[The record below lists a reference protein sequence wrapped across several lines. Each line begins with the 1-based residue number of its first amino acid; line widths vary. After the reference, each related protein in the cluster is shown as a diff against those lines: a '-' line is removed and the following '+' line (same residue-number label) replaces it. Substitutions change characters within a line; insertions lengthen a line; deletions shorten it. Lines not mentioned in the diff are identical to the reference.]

1 MQLRNVAIIAHVDHG
16 KTTLVDAMLR
26 QAGTFRQNEA
36 VAECVMD
43 SNPLERERG
52 ITILAKNCAVNWR
65 VPSGPLAG
73 EVVRINIIDTPGH
86 ADFGGEVERVLRMAD
101 GCVLLVDSLEGPM
114 PQTRFVLQKALQL
127 GLKPI
132 VVVNKCDRPD
142 ARPQEVVNEVF
153 DLLVDLGADELALD
167 FPVLW
172 ASGRDGWAALD
183 IQDRSRGVED
193 LFMAIMDRVPAPI
206 HDASGP
212 LQFLVT
218 NLDYSGYVGRIGI
231 GRVIRGVLKPG
242 MAVGICRDDGRVDR
256 GRITR
261 ISQFTGLGRTEVS
274 EVRAG
279 DLCAI
284 EGLPDVAIGD
294 TVVDPECPQ
303 PLPRVSVDEPTLHMV
318 FRIND
323 GPLGGRE
330 GKFVTSRQISERLDR
345 ELRSNVA
352 LKVAPGDSADEFR
365 VSGRGL
371 LHLGV
376 LLETM
381 RREGFEL
388 TVGKPEVIEREVD
401 GQLCEPWER
410 LTLDVA
416 DSGMGAALELLGS
429 RGGEIGKVDPRGGRM
444 HIEADIPA
452 RGLIG
457 LRTRLLNATGGEA
470 VMHHAFAAWRPVSP
484 NAVKPRANGV
494 MIANEGGPAT
504 AYALETLSERAVMF
518 VRPGDVCYEG
528 MLVGENSRD
537 NDLVVN
543 SVRVKPFSNV
553 RAASKDATVVLKQP
567 RIMSLEAALEY
578 IEEDELVE
586 ITPTAVRMRKKL
598 LKEADRRR
606 VERSERS
613 RAEAMARDEG

>member
-1 MQLRNVAIIAHVDHG
+1 MELRNIAIIAHVDHG

-26 QAGTFRQNEA
+26 QSGTFRVNEA
-36 VAECVMD
+36 LTECVMD

-52 ITILAKNCAVNWR
+52 ITILAKNCAVIHKVQTGPKAGTLMR
-65 VPSGPLAG
+65 V
-73 EVVRINIIDTPGH
+73 NIIDTPGH

-101 GCVLLVDSLEGPM
+101 GCVLLIDALEGPM

-127 GLKPI
+127 GLKPL

-142 ARPQEVVNEVF
+142 ARPDEVVNEVF
-153 DLLVDLGADELALD
+153 DLLVDLEANELALD
-167 FPVLW
+167 FKVLW
-172 ASGRDGWAALD
+172 ASGRDGWASF
-183 IQDRSRGVED
+183 DRNKRDNGVED
-193 LFMAIMDRVPAPI
+193 LFEAIIEHVPAPNN
-206 HDASGP
+206 DREGGM
-212 LQFLVT
+212 QFLVT
-218 NLDYSGYVGRIGI
+218 NLEYSGYVGRIGV
-231 GRVIRGVLKPG
+231 GRVMRGVLRPG
-242 MAVGICRDDGRVDR
+242 MAVGLCREDGRMDR
-256 GRITR
+256 GRVVKVC
-261 ISQFTGLGRTEVS
+261 QFSGLGKAEADEVW
-274 EVRAG
+274 AG
-279 DLCAI
+279 DLCTI

-294 TVVDPECPQ
+294 TIVDPEFPDA
-303 PLPRVSVDEPTLHMV
+303 LPRVLVDEPTLHMM

-352 LKVAPGDSADEFR
+352 LKVAPGEGADEFQ

-388 TVGKPEVIEREVD
+388 TVGKPEVIEREIN
-401 GQLCEPWER
+401 GQTCEPWER
-410 LTLDVA
+410 LMLDVA
-416 DSGMGAALELLGS
+416 ATGMGPALELLGS
-429 RGGEIGKVDPRGGRM
+429 RGGEISKVDPRGGRM

-470 VMHHAFAAWRPVSP
+470 VMHHAFKAWRPVSA

-494 MIANEGGPAT
+494 MVANEGGPAT
-504 AYALETLSERAVMF
+504 HFALEPLSARATMF
-518 VRPGDVCYEG
+518 VRPGDICYEG

-543 SVRVKPFSNV
+543 SVKTKPFSNMRV
-553 RAASKDATVVLKQP
+553 AAKDATVVLKQA
-567 RIMSLEAALEY
+567 RLMSLEAALEY

-586 ITPTAVRMRKKL
+586 ITPTAVRMRKRK
-598 LKEADRRR
+598 LKESDRRR
-606 VERSERS
+606 DERSARS
-613 RAEAMARDEG
+613 RAEAISQEN

>member
-16 KTTLVDAMLR
+16 KTTL
-26 QAGTFRQNEA
+26 
-36 VAECVMD
+36 VMD

-52 ITILAKNCAVNWR
+52 ITILAKNCAVTYEVRKGPMAGTMMR
-65 VPSGPLAG
+65 V
-73 EVVRINIIDTPGH
+73 NIIDTPGH

-114 PQTRFVLQKALQL
+114 PQTRFVLQKALQI

-142 ARPQEVVNEVF
+142 ARADEVVNEVF

-167 FPVLW
+167 FPVLF
-172 ASGRDGWAALD
+172 ASGRDGWASF
-183 IQDRSRGVED
+183 DRNKRDAGVED
-193 LFMAIMDRVPAPI
+193 LFEAIIDRVDAPTN
-206 HDASGP
+206 DATGP

-218 NLDYSGYVGRIGI
+218 NLDYSGYVGRIAI
-231 GRVIRGVLKPG
+231 GRVIRGVMKPG
-242 MAVGICRDDGRVDR
+242 MAVGMCRENGKMDR
-256 GRITR
+256 GRITKL
-261 ISQFTGLGRTEVS
+261 SQFTGLGRTEAQ
-274 EVRAG
+274 EVVAG
-279 DLCAI
+279 DLCCV
-284 EGLPDVAIGD
+284 EGLPDIAIGD
-294 TVVDPECPQ
+294 TIVHPDHPEA
-303 PLPRVSVDEPTLHMV
+303 LPRVSVDEPTLHMV

-323 GPLGGRE
+323 GPLGGKE

-352 LKVAPGDSADEFR
+352 LKVSPGDSADEFR

-388 TVGKPEVIEREVD
+388 TVGKPEVIEREID
-401 GQLCEPWER
+401 GVTCEPWER
-410 LTLDVA
+410 LTLDVEN
-416 DSGMGAALELLGS
+416 SGMGAALELLGS
-429 RGGEIGKVDPRGGRM
+429 RGGEIGKVDPRGTRM

-494 MIANEGGPAT
+494 MIANESGPAT
-504 AYALETLSERAVMF
+504 SYALEPLSERAVMF

-543 SVRVKPFSNV
+543 ATRVKPFSNV

-586 ITPTAVRMRKKL
+586 ITPTAVRTRKKL
-598 LKEADRRR
+598 LKETDRKR

-613 RAEAMARDEG
+613 RAEALAREA

>member
-26 QAGTFRQNEA
+26 QSGTFRANEA

-52 ITILAKNCAVNWR
+52 ITILAKNCAVTYQVRKGPMAGTMMR
-65 VPSGPLAG
+65 V
-73 EVVRINIIDTPGH
+73 NIIDTPGH

-114 PQTRFVLQKALQL
+114 PQTRFVLQKALQI

-142 ARPQEVVNEVF
+142 ARADEVVNEVF

-167 FPVLW
+167 FPVLF
-172 ASGRDGWAALD
+172 ASGRDGWASF
-183 IQDRSRGVED
+183 DRNKRDAGVED
-193 LFMAIMDRVPAPI
+193 LFEAIIDRVNAPTN
-206 HDASGP
+206 DATGP

-218 NLDYSGYVGRIGI
+218 NLDYSGYVGRIAI
-231 GRVIRGVLKPG
+231 GRVIRGVMKPG
-242 MAVGICRDDGRVDR
+242 MAVGMCRENGKMDR
-256 GRITR
+256 GRITKL
-261 ISQFTGLGRTEVS
+261 SQFTGLGRTEAQ
-274 EVRAG
+274 EVVAG
-279 DLCAI
+279 DLCCV
-284 EGLPDVAIGD
+284 EGLPDIAIGD
-294 TVVDPECPQ
+294 TIVHPDHPDA
-303 PLPRVSVDEPTLHMV
+303 LPRVSVDEPTLHMV

-323 GPLGGRE
+323 GPLGGKE
-330 GKFVTSRQISERLDR
+330 GKFVTSRQISERLER

-352 LKVAPGDSADEFR
+352 LKVSPGDSADEFR

-388 TVGKPEVIEREVD
+388 TVGKPEVIEREID
-401 GQLCEPWER
+401 GVTCEPWER
-410 LTLDVA
+410 LTLDVEN
-416 DSGMGAALELLGS
+416 SGMGPALELLGS
-429 RGGEIGKVDPRGGRM
+429 RGGEIGKVDPRGTRM

-494 MIANEGGPAT
+494 MIANEAGPAT
-504 AYALETLSERAVMF
+504 SYALEPLSERAVMF

-543 SVRVKPFSNV
+543 ATRVKPFSNV

-586 ITPTAVRMRKKL
+586 ITPTAVRTRKKL
-598 LKEADRRR
+598 LKETDRKR

-613 RAEAMARDEG
+613 RAEALAREA

>member
-26 QAGTFRQNEA
+26 QSGTFRANEA

-52 ITILAKNCAVNWR
+52 ITILAKNCAVTYQVRKGPMAGTLMR
-65 VPSGPLAG
+65 V
-73 EVVRINIIDTPGH
+73 NIIDTPGH

-114 PQTRFVLQKALQL
+114 PQTRFVLQKALQI

-142 ARPQEVVNEVF
+142 ARADEVVNEVF

-167 FPVLW
+167 FPVLF
-172 ASGRDGWAALD
+172 ASGRDGWASF
-183 IQDRSRGVED
+183 DRNKRDAGVED
-193 LFMAIMDRVPAPI
+193 LFEAIIDRVDAPTN
-206 HDASGP
+206 DATGP

-218 NLDYSGYVGRIGI
+218 NLDYSGYVGRIAI
-231 GRVIRGVLKPG
+231 GRVIRGVMKPG
-242 MAVGICRDDGRVDR
+242 MAVGMCRENGKMDR
-256 GRITR
+256 GRITKL
-261 ISQFTGLGRTEVS
+261 SQFTGLGRTEAQ
-274 EVRAG
+274 EVVAG
-279 DLCAI
+279 DLCCV
-284 EGLPDVAIGD
+284 EGLPDIAIGD
-294 TVVDPECPQ
+294 TIVHPDHPEA
-303 PLPRVSVDEPTLHMV
+303 LPRVSVDEPTLHMV

-323 GPLGGRE
+323 GPLGGKE

-352 LKVAPGDSADEFR
+352 LKVSPGDSADEFR

-388 TVGKPEVIEREVD
+388 TVGKPEVIEREID
-401 GQLCEPWER
+401 GVTCEPWER
-410 LTLDVA
+410 LTLDVEN
-416 DSGMGAALELLGS
+416 SGMGAALELLGS
-429 RGGEIGKVDPRGGRM
+429 RGGEIGKVDPRGTRM

-494 MIANEGGPAT
+494 MIANESGPAT
-504 AYALETLSERAVMF
+504 SYALEPLSERAVMF

-543 SVRVKPFSNV
+543 ATRVKPFSNV

-586 ITPTAVRMRKKL
+586 ITPTAVRTRKKL
-598 LKEADRRR
+598 LKETDRKR

-613 RAEAMARDEG
+613 RAEALAREA

>member
-1 MQLRNVAIIAHVDHG
+1 MELRNVAIIAHVDHG

-26 QAGTFRQNEA
+26 QAGTFRANEA

-52 ITILAKNCAVNWR
+52 ITILAKNCAVTYQVRKGPKAGTAVR
-65 VPSGPLAG
+65 V
-73 EVVRINIIDTPGH
+73 NIIDTPGH

-114 PQTRFVLQKALQL
+114 PQTRFVLQKALQI

-142 ARPQEVVNEVF
+142 ARPDAVVNEVF

-172 ASGRDGWAALD
+172 ASGRDGWASLD
-183 IQDRSRGVED
+183 RDQRDRGVED
-193 LFMAIMDRVPAPI
+193 LFEAIIERVPAPTN
-206 HDASGP
+206 DASGP

-218 NLDYSGYVGRIGI
+218 NLDYSGYVGRIAI
-231 GRVIRGVLKPG
+231 GRVIRGVMKPG
-242 MAVGICRDDGRVDR
+242 MSVGLCRDSGKVDK
-256 GRITR
+256 GKITKL
-261 ISQFTGLGRTEVS
+261 SQFSGLGRTEAQ
-274 EVRAG
+274 EVIAG
-279 DLCAI
+279 DLCCV
-284 EGLPDVAIGD
+284 EGIPDIAIGD
-294 TVVDPECPQ
+294 TIVDPERPEA
-303 PLPRVSVDEPTLHMV
+303 LPRVSVDEPTLHMV

-323 GPLGGRE
+323 GPLGGKE

-352 LKVAPGDSADEFR
+352 LKVQSGESADEFK

-388 TVGKPEVIEREVD
+388 TVGKPEVIEREID
-401 GQLCEPWER
+401 GVLCEPWER
-410 LTLDVA
+410 LTLDVENT
-416 DSGMGAALELLGS
+416 GMGAALELLGS
-429 RGGEIGKVDPRGGRM
+429 RGGEIGKVDPRGTRM

-494 MIANEGGPAT
+494 MVANEGGPAT

-543 SVRVKPFSNV
+543 AVRVKPFSNV
-553 RAASKDATVVLKQP
+553 RAAAKDATVVLKQP

-578 IEEDELVE
+578 IEDDELVE

-598 LKEADRRR
+598 LKETDRRR

-613 RAEAMARDEG
+613 KAEALAREA

>member
-1 MQLRNVAIIAHVDHG
+1 
-16 KTTLVDAMLR
+16 
-26 QAGTFRQNEA
+26 
-36 VAECVMD
+36 
-43 SNPLERERG
+43 
-52 ITILAKNCAVNWR
+52 
-65 VPSGPLAG
+65 
-73 EVVRINIIDTPGH
+73 
-86 ADFGGEVERVLRMAD
+86 
-101 GCVLLVDSLEGPM
+101 
-114 PQTRFVLQKALQL
+114 
-127 GLKPI
+127 
-132 VVVNKCDRPD
+132 
-142 ARPQEVVNEVF
+142 
-153 DLLVDLGADELALD
+153 
-167 FPVLW
+167 
-172 ASGRDGWAALD
+172 
-183 IQDRSRGVED
+183 VED
-193 LFMAIMDRVPAPI
+193 LFEAIIERVPAPTN
-206 HDASGP
+206 DASGP

-218 NLDYSGYVGRIGI
+218 NLDYSGYVGRIAI
-231 GRVIRGVLKPG
+231 GRVIRGVMKPG
-242 MAVGICRDDGRVDR
+242 MSVGLCRDSGKVDK
-256 GRITR
+256 GKITKL
-261 ISQFTGLGRTEVS
+261 SQFSGLGRSEAQEV
-274 EVRAG
+274 VAG
-279 DLCAI
+279 DLCCV
-284 EGLPDVAIGD
+284 EGIPDIAIGD
-294 TVVDPECPQ
+294 TIVDPERPEA
-303 PLPRVSVDEPTLHMV
+303 LPRVSVDEPTLHMV

-323 GPLGGRE
+323 GPLGGKE

-352 LKVAPGDSADEFR
+352 LKVQSGESADEFK

-388 TVGKPEVIEREVD
+388 TVGKPEVIEREID
-401 GQLCEPWER
+401 GVLCEPWER
-410 LTLDVA
+410 LTLDVENT
-416 DSGMGAALELLGS
+416 GMGAALELLGS
-429 RGGEIGKVDPRGGRM
+429 RGGEIGKVDPRGTRM

-494 MIANEGGPAT
+494 MVANEGGPAT

-543 SVRVKPFSNV
+543 AVRVKPFSNV
-553 RAASKDATVVLKQP
+553 RAAAKDATVVLKQP

-578 IEEDELVE
+578 IEDDELVE

-598 LKEADRRR
+598 LKETDRRR

-613 RAEAMARDEG
+613 KAEALAREA

>member
-26 QAGTFRQNEA
+26 QSGTFRANEA

-52 ITILAKNCAVNWR
+52 ITILAKNCAVTYEVRKGPMAGTMMR
-65 VPSGPLAG
+65 V
-73 EVVRINIIDTPGH
+73 NIIDTPGH

-114 PQTRFVLQKALQL
+114 PQTRFVLQTALQI
-127 GLKPI
+127 GLKPL

-142 ARPQEVVNEVF
+142 ARADEVVNEVF

-167 FPVLW
+167 FPVLF
-172 ASGRDGWAALD
+172 ASGRDGWASF
-183 IQDRSRGVED
+183 DRNKRDAGVED
-193 LFMAIMDRVPAPI
+193 LFEAIIDRVDAPTN
-206 HDASGP
+206 DATGP

-218 NLDYSGYVGRIGI
+218 NLDYSGYVGRIAI
-231 GRVIRGVLKPG
+231 GRVIRGVMKPG
-242 MAVGICRDDGRVDR
+242 MAVGMCRENGKMDR
-256 GRITR
+256 GRITKL
-261 ISQFTGLGRTEVS
+261 SQFTGLGRTEAQ
-274 EVRAG
+274 EVVAG
-279 DLCAI
+279 DLCCV
-284 EGLPDVAIGD
+284 EGLPDIAIGD
-294 TVVDPECPQ
+294 TIVHPDHPEA
-303 PLPRVSVDEPTLHMV
+303 LPRVSVDEPTLHMV

-323 GPLGGRE
+323 GPLGGKE
-330 GKFVTSRQISERLDR
+330 GKFVTSRQISERLER

-352 LKVAPGDSADEFR
+352 LKVSPGDSADEFR

-388 TVGKPEVIEREVD
+388 TVGKPEVIEREID
-401 GQLCEPWER
+401 GVTCEPWER
-410 LTLDVA
+410 LTLDVEN
-416 DSGMGAALELLGS
+416 SGMGAALELLGS
-429 RGGEIGKVDPRGGRM
+429 RGGEIGKVDPRGTRM

-494 MIANEGGPAT
+494 MIANESGPAT
-504 AYALETLSERAVMF
+504 SYALEPLSERAVMF

-543 SVRVKPFSNV
+543 ATRVKPFSNV

-586 ITPTAVRMRKKL
+586 ITPTAVRTRKKL
-598 LKEADRRR
+598 LKETDRKR

-613 RAEAMARDEG
+613 RAEALAREA

>member
-1 MQLRNVAIIAHVDHG
+1 MELRNVAIIAHVDHG

-26 QAGTFRQNEA
+26 QAGTFRANEA

-52 ITILAKNCAVNWR
+52 ITILAKNCAVTYQVRKGPKAGTAVR
-65 VPSGPLAG
+65 V
-73 EVVRINIIDTPGH
+73 NIIDTPGH

-114 PQTRFVLQKALQL
+114 PQTRFVLQKALQI

-142 ARPQEVVNEVF
+142 ARPDAVVNEVF

-172 ASGRDGWAALD
+172 ASGRDGWASLD
-183 IQDRSRGVED
+183 RDQRDRGVED
-193 LFMAIMDRVPAPI
+193 LFEAIIERVPAPTN
-206 HDASGP
+206 DASGP

-218 NLDYSGYVGRIGI
+218 NLDYSGYVGRIAI
-231 GRVIRGVLKPG
+231 GRVIRGVMKPG
-242 MAVGICRDDGRVDR
+242 MSVGLCRDSGKVDK
-256 GRITR
+256 GKITKL
-261 ISQFTGLGRTEVS
+261 SQFSGLGRTEAQ
-274 EVRAG
+274 EVIAG
-279 DLCAI
+279 DLCCV
-284 EGLPDVAIGD
+284 EGIPDIAIGD
-294 TVVDPECPQ
+294 TIVDPERPEA
-303 PLPRVSVDEPTLHMV
+303 LPRVSVDEPTLHMV

-323 GPLGGRE
+323 GPLGGKE

-352 LKVAPGDSADEFR
+352 LKVQSGESADEFK

-388 TVGKPEVIEREVD
+388 TVGKPEVIEREID
-401 GQLCEPWER
+401 GVLCEPWER
-410 LTLDVA
+410 LTLDVENT
-416 DSGMGAALELLGS
+416 GMGAALELLGS
-429 RGGEIGKVDPRGGRM
+429 RGGEIGKVDPRGTRM

-494 MIANEGGPAT
+494 MVANEGGPAT

-543 SVRVKPFSNV
+543 AVRVKPFSNV
-553 RAASKDATVVLKQP
+553 RAAAKDATVVLKQP

-613 RAEAMARDEG
+613 KAEALAREA

>member
-26 QAGTFRQNEA
+26 QSGTFRANEA

-52 ITILAKNCAVNWR
+52 ITILAKNCAVTYQVRKGPMAGTMMR
-65 VPSGPLAG
+65 V
-73 EVVRINIIDTPGH
+73 NIIDTPGH

-114 PQTRFVLQKALQL
+114 PQTRFVLQKALQI

-142 ARPQEVVNEVF
+142 ARADEVVNEVF

-167 FPVLW
+167 FPVLF
-172 ASGRDGWAALD
+172 ASGRDGWASF
-183 IQDRSRGVED
+183 DRNKRDAGVED
-193 LFMAIMDRVPAPI
+193 LFEAIIDRVDAPTN
-206 HDASGP
+206 DATGP

-218 NLDYSGYVGRIGI
+218 NLDYSGYVGRIAI
-231 GRVIRGVLKPG
+231 GRVIRGVMKPG
-242 MAVGICRDDGRVDR
+242 MAVGMCRENGKMDR
-256 GRITR
+256 GRITKL
-261 ISQFTGLGRTEVS
+261 SQFTGLGRTEAQ
-274 EVRAG
+274 EVVAG
-279 DLCAI
+279 DLCCV
-284 EGLPDVAIGD
+284 EGLPDIAIGD
-294 TVVDPECPQ
+294 TIVHPDHPEA
-303 PLPRVSVDEPTLHMV
+303 LPRVSVDEPTLHMV

-323 GPLGGRE
+323 GPLGGKE

-352 LKVAPGDSADEFR
+352 LKVSPGDSADEFR

-388 TVGKPEVIEREVD
+388 TVGKPEVIEREID
-401 GQLCEPWER
+401 GVTCEPWER
-410 LTLDVA
+410 LTLDVEN
-416 DSGMGAALELLGS
+416 SGMGAALELLGS
-429 RGGEIGKVDPRGGRM
+429 RGGEIGKVDPRGTRM

-494 MIANEGGPAT
+494 MIANESGPAT
-504 AYALETLSERAVMF
+504 SYALEPLSERAVMF

-543 SVRVKPFSNV
+543 ATRVKPFSNV

-586 ITPTAVRMRKKL
+586 ITPTAVRTRKKL
-598 LKEADRRR
+598 LKETDRKR

-613 RAEAMARDEG
+613 RAEALAREA

>member
-26 QAGTFRQNEA
+26 QSGTFRANEA

-52 ITILAKNCAVNWR
+52 ITILAKNCAVTYQVRKGPMAGTMMR
-65 VPSGPLAG
+65 V
-73 EVVRINIIDTPGH
+73 NIIDTPGH

-114 PQTRFVLQKALQL
+114 PQTRFVLQKALQI

-142 ARPQEVVNEVF
+142 ARADEVVNEVF

-167 FPVLW
+167 FPVLF
-172 ASGRDGWAALD
+172 ASGRDGWASF
-183 IQDRSRGVED
+183 DRNKRDAGVED
-193 LFMAIMDRVPAPI
+193 LFEAIIDRVNAPTN
-206 HDASGP
+206 DATGP

-218 NLDYSGYVGRIGI
+218 NLDYSGYVGRIAI
-231 GRVIRGVLKPG
+231 GRVIRGVMKPG
-242 MAVGICRDDGRVDR
+242 MAVGMCRENGKMDR
-256 GRITR
+256 GRITKL
-261 ISQFTGLGRTEVS
+261 SQFTGLGRTEAQ
-274 EVRAG
+274 EVVAG
-279 DLCAI
+279 DLCCV
-284 EGLPDVAIGD
+284 EGLPDIAIGD
-294 TVVDPECPQ
+294 TIVHPDHPDA
-303 PLPRVSVDEPTLHMV
+303 LPRVSVDEPTLHMV

-323 GPLGGRE
+323 GPLGGKE
-330 GKFVTSRQISERLDR
+330 GKFVTSRQISERLER

-352 LKVAPGDSADEFR
+352 LKVSPGDSADEFR

-388 TVGKPEVIEREVD
+388 TVGKPEVIEREID
-401 GQLCEPWER
+401 GVTCEPWER
-410 LTLDVA
+410 LTLDVEN
-416 DSGMGAALELLGS
+416 SGMGAALELLGS
-429 RGGEIGKVDPRGGRM
+429 RGGEIGKVDPRGTRM

-494 MIANEGGPAT
+494 MIANEAGPAT
-504 AYALETLSERAVMF
+504 SYALEPLSERAVMF

-543 SVRVKPFSNV
+543 ATRVKPFSNV

-586 ITPTAVRMRKKL
+586 ITPTAVRTRKKL
-598 LKEADRRR
+598 LKETDRKR

-613 RAEAMARDEG
+613 RAEALAREA

>member
-26 QAGTFRQNEA
+26 QSGTFRANEA
-36 VAECVMD
+36 VTECVMD

-52 ITILAKNCAVNWR
+52 ITILAKNCAVTYEVRKGPMAGTMMR
-65 VPSGPLAG
+65 V
-73 EVVRINIIDTPGH
+73 NIIDTPGH

-114 PQTRFVLQKALQL
+114 PQTRFVLQKALQI

-142 ARPQEVVNEVF
+142 ARADEVVNEVF

-167 FPVLW
+167 FPVLF
-172 ASGRDGWAALD
+172 ASGRDGWASF
-183 IQDRSRGVED
+183 DRNKRDAGVED
-193 LFMAIMDRVPAPI
+193 LFEAIIDRVDAPTN
-206 HDASGP
+206 DATGP

-218 NLDYSGYVGRIGI
+218 NLDYSGYVGRIAI
-231 GRVIRGVLKPG
+231 GRVIRGVMKPG
-242 MAVGICRDDGRVDR
+242 MAVGMCRENGKMDR
-256 GRITR
+256 GRITKL
-261 ISQFTGLGRTEVS
+261 SQFTGLGRTEAQ
-274 EVRAG
+274 EVVAG
-279 DLCAI
+279 DLCCV
-284 EGLPDVAIGD
+284 EGLPDIAIGD
-294 TVVDPECPQ
+294 TIVHPDHPEA
-303 PLPRVSVDEPTLHMV
+303 LPRVSVDEPTLHMV

-323 GPLGGRE
+323 GPLGGKE

-352 LKVAPGDSADEFR
+352 LKVSPGDSADEFR

-388 TVGKPEVIEREVD
+388 TVGKPEVIEREID
-401 GQLCEPWER
+401 GVTCEPWER
-410 LTLDVA
+410 LTLDVEN
-416 DSGMGAALELLGS
+416 SGMGAALELLGS
-429 RGGEIGKVDPRGGRM
+429 RGGEIGKVDPRGTRM

-494 MIANEGGPAT
+494 MIANESGPAT
-504 AYALETLSERAVMF
+504 SYALEPLSERAVMF

-543 SVRVKPFSNV
+543 ATRVKPFSNV

-586 ITPTAVRMRKKL
+586 ITPTAVRTRKKL
-598 LKEADRRR
+598 LKETDRKR

-613 RAEAMARDEG
+613 RAEALAREA

>member
-26 QAGTFRQNEA
+26 QSGTFRANEA

-52 ITILAKNCAVNWR
+52 ITILAKNCAVTYEVRKGPMAGTMMR
-65 VPSGPLAG
+65 V
-73 EVVRINIIDTPGH
+73 NIIDTPGH

-114 PQTRFVLQKALQL
+114 PQTRFVLQKALQI

-142 ARPQEVVNEVF
+142 ARADEVVNEVF

-167 FPVLW
+167 FPVLF
-172 ASGRDGWAALD
+172 ASGRDGWASF
-183 IQDRSRGVED
+183 DRNKRDAGVED
-193 LFMAIMDRVPAPI
+193 LFEAIIDRVDAPTN
-206 HDASGP
+206 DATGP

-218 NLDYSGYVGRIGI
+218 NLDYSGYVGRIAI
-231 GRVIRGVLKPG
+231 GRVIRGVMKPG
-242 MAVGICRDDGRVDR
+242 MAVGMCRENGKMDR
-256 GRITR
+256 GRITKL
-261 ISQFTGLGRTEVS
+261 SQFTGLGRTEAQ
-274 EVRAG
+274 EVVAG
-279 DLCAI
+279 DLCCV
-284 EGLPDVAIGD
+284 EGLPDIAIGD
-294 TVVDPECPQ
+294 TIVHPDHPQ
-303 PLPRVSVDEPTLHMV
+303 ALPRVSVDEPTLHMV

-323 GPLGGRE
+323 GPLGGKE

-352 LKVAPGDSADEFR
+352 LKVSPGDSADEFR

-388 TVGKPEVIEREVD
+388 TVGKPEVIEREID
-401 GQLCEPWER
+401 GVTCEPWER
-410 LTLDVA
+410 LTLDVEN
-416 DSGMGAALELLGS
+416 SGMGAALELLGS
-429 RGGEIGKVDPRGGRM
+429 RGGEIGKVDPRGTRM

-494 MIANEGGPAT
+494 MIANESGPAT
-504 AYALETLSERAVMF
+504 SYALEPLSERAVMF

-543 SVRVKPFSNV
+543 ATRVKPFSNV

-586 ITPTAVRMRKKL
+586 ITPTAVRTRKKL
-598 LKEADRRR
+598 LKETDRKR

-613 RAEAMARDEG
+613 RAEALAREA

>member
-1 MQLRNVAIIAHVDHG
+1 MELRNVAIIAHVDHG

-26 QAGTFRQNEA
+26 QAGTFRANEA

-52 ITILAKNCAVNWR
+52 ITILAKNCAVTYQVRKGPKAGTAVR
-65 VPSGPLAG
+65 V
-73 EVVRINIIDTPGH
+73 NIIDTPGH

-114 PQTRFVLQKALQL
+114 PQTRFVLQKALQI

-142 ARPQEVVNEVF
+142 ARPDAVVNEVF

-172 ASGRDGWAALD
+172 ASGRDGWASLD
-183 IQDRSRGVED
+183 RNQRDRGVED
-193 LFMAIMDRVPAPI
+193 LFEAIIERVPAPTN
-206 HDASGP
+206 DSTGP

-218 NLDYSGYVGRIGI
+218 NLDYSGYVGRIAI
-231 GRVIRGVLKPG
+231 GRVIRGVMKPG
-242 MAVGICRDDGRVDR
+242 MSVGLCRDGGKVDK
-256 GRITR
+256 GKITKL
-261 ISQFTGLGRTEVS
+261 SQFSGLGRAEAS
-274 EVRAG
+274 EVLAG
-279 DLCAI
+279 DLCCV
-284 EGLPDVAIGD
+284 EGIPDIAIGD
-294 TVVDPECPQ
+294 TIVDPERPEA
-303 PLPRVSVDEPTLHMV
+303 LPRVSVDEPTLHMV

-323 GPLGGRE
+323 GPLGGKE

-352 LKVAPGDSADEFR
+352 LRVQPGDSADEFQ

-388 TVGKPEVIEREVD
+388 TVGKPEVIEREID
-401 GQLCEPWER
+401 GVLCEPWER
-410 LTLDVA
+410 LTLDVEN
-416 DSGMGAALELLGS
+416 SGMGAALELLGS
-429 RGGEIGKVDPRGGRM
+429 RGGEIGKVDPRGTRM
-444 HIEADIPA
+444 HIEADMPA

-494 MIANEGGPAT
+494 MVANEGGPAT

-543 SVRVKPFSNV
+543 AVRVKPFSNV
-553 RAASKDATVVLKQP
+553 RAAAKDATVVLKQP

-578 IEEDELVE
+578 IEDDELVE
-586 ITPTAVRMRKKL
+586 ITPTAVRMRKRL
-598 LKEADRRR
+598 LKETDRRR

-613 RAEAMARDEG
+613 KAEALAREA